1 MSSKSRNSRVY
12 ITNAGQSGDVDQ
24 SVKNFQDP
32 LNRANMAGR
41 IDPDKPPA
49 NRKERRILAAVKRGK
64 TNGY

>member
-1 MSSKSRNSRVY
+1 MSSKSRNLRFYV
-12 ITNAGQSGDVDQ
+12 TNDVNQ

-41 IDPDKPPA
+41 VDTDKPPA

-64 TNGY
+64 TNE

>member
-1 MSSKSRNSRVY
+1 MSSKNRKSRVY
-12 ITNAGQSGDVDQ
+12 RSNAGQSGDVDQ

-49 NRKERRILAAVKRGK
+49 NRKERRVLAAVKRGK